1 VGYTFSIGP
10 EFIFWCDADNLP
22 LLSEKCAICGK
33 LVRRVEISPPGD
45 IRFASP
51 KAIEILKELFT
62 AQFGAESAKIFEGK
76 IILLNKIA
84 GYDRTDEV
92 YIDGRLLAV
101 LWFDPETLAHKLDL
115 KLDGARMLRA
125 IGVKSAVCDPNKLPP
140 HAKGKGIKRNAVKEF
155 PDCVKAGDNIVVV
168 VGNSIGSGL
177 AKINSSQFASAAQDA
192 EILRIRNLGYS
203 ALQPLE
209 KKATYDDVIKANL
222 LHLKN
227 LEARAVA
234 ELRQNAQRYNLPVTI
249 SFSGGKD
256 SLAALGVLKEALG
269 RFEAIYVNTGL
280 EFPDTVQFVR
290 EFCAKCN
297 VPLKIAEAGDAF
309 WQNVDSFG
317 PPAKDF
323 RWCCKVCKL
332 APMTDVIQKNYPR
345 GTFTI
350 DGKRRYESFLRS
362 KIDAVER
369 NPFVPGQVSIFPIR
383 DWRSIEVWL
392 YIRWKGFDYNRLYD
406 EDFERIGCW
415 LCPSVLESEFNHLA
429 KVHPDLY
436 ARWTKYLHEWAQKQ
450 GRPKEFVE
458 HGFWRWKALPPKMLE
473 IAKKMNLDLRAKAHH
488 APTSLKLINGIA
500 PCSPGRFSIEA
511 LLSAES
517 ERQFDAV
524 AAVAPMLGRANYAE
538 DLGVIRI
545 SRNDGVN
552 ISIFASGHIVVNGAD
567 KQKVG
572 RAFRETVNAVA
583 RAYLCTGCG
592 ICVKSCPRRAVTV
605 VKSPRVLESKESGVG
620 GQKAQ
625 TGAAQPSRA
634 GVILKIDPAL
644 CAQCGKCNQGC
655 VIIRYADKLMKEIE

>member
-1 VGYTFSIGP
+1 MGYTFSIGP

-177 AKINSSQFASAAQDA
+177 AKINSSQFASASPET
-192 EILRIRNLGYS
+192 EILRIRDLGYS

-517 ERQFDAV
+517 ERPFDAV
-524 AAVAPMLGRANYAE
+524 AAAAPMLGKANYAE

>member
-1 VGYTFSIGP
+1 MGYTFSIGP
-10 EFIFWCDADNLP
+10 EFIYWCDTDNVPILGD
-22 LLSEKCAICGK
+22 KCAICGK
-33 LVRRVEISPPGD
+33 PVRRVEISPPGD

-51 KAIEILKELFT
+51 KAIEILKELST
-62 AQFGAESAKIFEGK
+62 AQFGAESAKIFDGK

-92 YIDGRLLAV
+92 YVDGRLLAV
-101 LWFDPETLAHKLDL
+101 LWFDPEMLKHKLDL

-125 IGVKSAVCDPNKLPP
+125 IGSKVAICDPNKLPP
-140 HAKGKGIKRNAVKEF
+140 HAKGKGIKRPAVKEF
-155 PDCVKAGDNIVVV
+155 PEGVKTGDNIIVI

-177 AKINSSQFASAAQDA
+177 AKIDSKQFASASPET
-192 EILRIRNLGYS
+192 EILRIRDLGYGIIPPS
-203 ALQPLE
+203 E

-222 LHLKN
+222 PHMKN
-227 LEARAVA
+227 LESRAVA

-256 SLAALGVLKEALG
+256 SLAALGILKEAIG

-290 EFCAKCN
+290 DFCAKRN

-309 WQNVDSFG
+309 WQNVNSFG

-332 APMTDVIQKNYPR
+332 APMTDTIQRFYPR
-345 GTFTI
+345 GTFTV

-383 DWRSIEVWL
+383 DWRSIEVWI
-392 YIRWKGFDYNRLYD
+392 YIRWKGFEYNRLYD

-450 GRPKEFVE
+450 GRPREFVE
-458 HGFWRWKALPPKMLE
+458 HGFWRWKALPPKMIE

-488 APTSLKLINGIA
+488 APTSLKLVKGLA
-500 PCSPGRFSIEA
+500 PCTPGRFSVESI
-511 LLSAES
+511 LTVDS
-517 ERQFDAV
+517 ERPFDAI
-524 AAVAPMLGRANYAE
+524 AAVAPMLGKANYAE

-545 SRNDGVN
+545 SRNDGIN

-572 RAFRETVNAVA
+572 RVFRETVNAVA

-592 ICVKSCPRRAVTV
+592 ICVKACPRHAVTV
-605 VKSPRVLESKESGVG
+605 KR
-620 GQKAQ
+620 
-625 TGAAQPSRA
+625 GAEIPM
-634 GVILKIDPAL
+634 KIDPAH
-644 CAQCGKCNQGC
+644 CIQCGKCSQGC
-655 VIIRYADKLMKEIE
+655 VIVRYADKLTKEIE